1 MLSFSRLITT
11 ISLVVTASGTFFH
24 VLMFKTIS
32 HLPPLR
38 TAVVT
43 TIVPPASQG
52 IWNDPANALDLNGTN
67 TDTDTIVSTANIVDQ
82 KAGATGDPDQPVP
95 ATAVTAVDGQL
106 TAAGTSNGTS
116 SSRRRSTE
124 FSRRDASDYELV
136 FSGTGTGPNDRDG
149 SIEGTA
155 YLTFTLVPNSTYN
168 VDACLAF
175 CDSVELCGLL
185 LVIHSFK
192 ETNTQ
197 VTFQFSPTCT
207 MNSTTKLLTSKRR
220 PTSNVQSTP
229 TFILLPRRPIS
240 GVNSSNPYRL
250 V

>member
-11 ISLVVTASGTFFH
+11 ISLAVAASGTFLYALIFY
-24 VLMFKTIS
+24 TIS
-32 HLPPLR
+32 YLLPLR
-38 TAVVT
+38 IAVVT

-52 IWNDPANALDLNGTN
+52 AWNDPANALDLTGTT

-82 KAGATGDPDQPVP
+82 KSGATGDPDQPIP
-95 ATAVTAVDGQL
+95 ETTITAVDGQL
-106 TAAGTSNGTS
+106 TAAGTANSTS

-124 FSRRDASDYELV
+124 IFRRDASDYELV

-175 CDSVELCGLL
+175 CDSVELCG
-185 LVIHSFK
+185 
-192 ETNTQ
+192 
-197 VTFQFSPTCT
+197 
-207 MNSTTKLLTSKRR
+207 
-220 PTSNVQSTP
+220 
-229 TFILLPRRPIS
+229 
-240 GVNSSNPYRL
+240 
-250 V
+250 